1 MRLKFWRN
9 WARNWLSSNR
19 ATLPT
24 AIALPELMKPDS
36 SPPAAVAAKPGR
48 YLTFKLGRESYGLP
62 VLGVR
67 EIIRLC
73 PITPVPRMP
82 AYIKGVINL
91 RGKVIPI
98 LDLRAKFQLSTESYG
113 ERACIIVV
121 QVGAPPATVMLMGAI
136 VDAVEEVVQLGEA
149 ELEPTPDFGGSP
161 NTDYILGMATI
172 HGGVKTLLDLD
183 KVFLKEGL
191 LTLVPSPTPNP
202 QNQTQTV

>member
-1 MRLKFWRN
+1 
-9 WARNWLSSNR
+9 
-19 ATLPT
+19 
-24 AIALPELMKPDS
+24 MKLDS
-36 SPPAAVAAKPGR
+36 STPVTVAAKPGR

-73 PITPVPRMP
+73 PITLVPKMP
-82 AYIKGVINL
+82 EYLKGVINL

-98 LDLRAKFQLSTESYG
+98 LDLRAKFQLSSESYG
-113 ERACIIVV
+113 ERACIIIV
-121 QVGAPPATVMLMGAI
+121 QVGTPPATPLLMGAI
-136 VDAVEEVVQLGEA
+136 VDAVEEVVQLSEA

-161 NTDYILGMATI
+161 DTDYILGMATVQA
-172 HGGVKTLLDLD
+172 GVKTLLDLD

-191 LTLVPSPTPNP
+191 LTLVPSSTPHS

>member
-1 MRLKFWRN
+1 VK
-9 WARNWLSSNR
+9 
-19 ATLPT
+19 
-24 AIALPELMKPDS
+24 PEP
-36 SPPAAVAAKPGR
+36 SPPDAVAAKPGR
-48 YLTFKLGRESYGLP
+48 YLTFRLGKESYGLP

-82 AYIKGVINL
+82 DYIRGVINL

-98 LDLRAKFQLSTESYG
+98 LDLRAKFQLSSEGLG

-121 QVGAPPATVMLMGAI
+121 QVGAPPATAMLMGAI

-161 NTDYILGMATI
+161 ATDYILGMATLR
-172 HGGVKTLLDLD
+172 GGVKTLLDLD

-191 LTLVPSPTPNP
+191 LTLVPSHVPNAQPPT
-202 QNQTQTV
+202 V

>member
-1 MRLKFWRN
+1 MN
-9 WARNWLSSNR
+9 PN
-19 ATLPT
+19 P
-24 AIALPELMKPDS
+24 
-36 SPPAAVAAKPGR
+36 PPAETAAAQPGR
-48 YLTFKLGRESYGLP
+48 YLTFRLGRESYGLP

-98 LDLRAKFQLSTESYG
+98 VDLRAKFQLSAEGYG

-121 QVGAPPATVMLMGAI
+121 EAGGPPPAGVALMGAI
-136 VDAVEEVVQLGEA
+136 VDAVEEVVQLTEA

-161 NTDYILGMATI
+161 ETSYIRGMATV
-172 HGGVKTLLDLD
+172 HGDVKTLLDLD

-191 LTLVPSPTPNP
+191 LTQLPPLDRNP
-202 QNQTQTV
+202 QHQPV

>member
-1 MRLKFWRN
+1 MTPK
-9 WARNWLSSNR
+9 A
-19 ATLPT
+19 
-24 AIALPELMKPDS
+24 S
-36 SPPAAVAAKPGR
+36 SPPTTGAKPGR

-82 AYIKGVINL
+82 EYIKGVINL

-98 LDLRAKFQLSTESYG
+98 LDLRAKFQLSTESDG

-121 QVGAPPATVMLMGAI
+121 QVGAPPAPVMLMGAI

-172 HGGVKTLLDLD
+172 NGGVKTLLDLD

-191 LTLVPSPTPNP
+191 LTLAPSQSTDSKK
-202 QNQTQTV
+202 QNV

>member
-1 MRLKFWRN
+1 
-9 WARNWLSSNR
+9 
-19 ATLPT
+19 
-24 AIALPELMKPDS
+24 MKLDAD
-36 SPPAAVAAKPGR
+36 PPMPVAAKPGR

-73 PITPVPRMP
+73 PITPVPKMP

-98 LDLRAKFQLSTESYG
+98 LDLRAKFQLSSESCG

-121 QVGAPPATVMLMGAI
+121 QVGAAPAAVTLMGAI

-161 NTDYILGMATI
+161 DTGYILGMATI

-183 KVFLKEGL
+183 KVFLEEGL
-191 LTLVPSPTPNP
+191 LTLISSSTANSL
-202 QNQTQTV
+202 NQTV